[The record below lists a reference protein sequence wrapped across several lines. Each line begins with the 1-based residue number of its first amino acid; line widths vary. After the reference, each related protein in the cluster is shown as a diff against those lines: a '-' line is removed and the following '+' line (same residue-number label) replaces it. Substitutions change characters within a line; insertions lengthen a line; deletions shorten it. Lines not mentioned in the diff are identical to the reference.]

1 MNCKIFLV
9 GMCNIMSLKNELRK
23 VITADFNEDKNLYEV
38 NKKIEKNKK
47 LKVIYVY
54 SALLIIFFSIM
65 TFNISSS
72 SLIKISSKDNIYINV
87 TDIGSNTHDIDFRTE
102 RVSLSMLPSQYNI
115 LNKTHFDEN
124 KLSVY
129 KIYASNIND
138 SDKYNELLGYEYIY
152 ESMSIFVSS
161 NYETN
166 PQNAEIIMSNL
177 RRSNINNLDLII
189 CEYNE
194 FYRAIFKLNDIYFD
208 LEIKD
213 EKEEL
218 IKIVKNIS
226 S

>member
-1 MNCKIFLV
+1 
-9 GMCNIMSLKNELRK
+9 MCNIMSLKSELK
-23 VITADFNEDKNLYEV
+23 KTISDDFDENKNLYEV
-38 NKKIEKNKK
+38 NKKIERNKK
-47 LKVIYVY
+47 LKVIYAY
-54 SALLIIFFSIM
+54 SALLIIFFSLM
-65 TFNISSS
+65 TFNISNS
-72 SLIKISSKDNIYINV
+72 SLIKISSKDNIYVNV
-87 TDIGSNTHDIDFRTE
+87 IDIGSNTHDIDFRTE
-102 RVSLSMLPSQYNI
+102 RVSLSMLPPQYNI
-115 LNKTHFDEN
+115 LDKTNFDEN

-129 KIYASNIND
+129 KIYASSLND

-152 ESMSIFVSS
+152 ESMSIFMSS

-166 PQNAEIIMSNL
+166 PRNVEIIMSNL
-177 RRSNINNLDLII
+177 RKSNINNLDLII

-194 FYRAIFKLNDIYFD
+194 LYRAIFKLNDIYFD

>member
-1 MNCKIFLV
+1 
-9 GMCNIMSLKNELRK
+9 MCNIMSLKNELRK
-23 VITADFNEDKNLYEV
+23 VISADFNEDKNLYEV
-38 NKKIEKNKK
+38 NKKIEKNNK

-54 SALLIIFFSIM
+54 SALLIIFFSLM

-72 SLIKISSKDNIYINV
+72 SLIKISSKDNIYVNV
-87 TDIGSNTHDIDFRTE
+87 TDIGSNTHDIDFRLE
-102 RVSLSMLPSQYNI
+102 RVSLSKLPSQYNI

-129 KIYASNIND
+129 KIYASSLND

-166 PQNAEIIMSNL
+166 PRNIEIIMSNL
-177 RRSNINNLDLII
+177 RKSNINNLDLII

-194 FYRAIFKLNDIYFD
+194 LYRAIFKLNDIYFD

>member
-1 MNCKIFLV
+1 
-9 GMCNIMSLKNELRK
+9 MCNIMSLKNELRK
-23 VITADFNEDKNLYEV
+23 VISADFNEDKNLYEV

-47 LKVIYVY
+47 LKVIYSY
-54 SALLIIFFSIM
+54 SALLIIFFSLM

-72 SLIKISSKDNIYINV
+72 RLIKISSKDNIYVNV
-87 TDIGSNTHDIDFRTE
+87 IDIGSNTNDINFRTE

-152 ESMSIFVSS
+152 ENMSIFMSS

-166 PQNAEIIMSNL
+166 PRNIEIIMSNL
-177 RRSNINNLDLII
+177 RKSNINNLDLII

>member
-1 MNCKIFLV
+1 
-9 GMCNIMSLKNELRK
+9 MCNIMSLKNELK
-23 VITADFNEDKNLYEV
+23 KTITADFNEDKNLYEV

-47 LKVIYVY
+47 LKVIYAY
-54 SALLIIFFSIM
+54 SALLIIFFSLM

-72 SLIKISSKDNIYINV
+72 RLIKISSKDNIYINV
-87 TDIGSNTHDIDFRTE
+87 TDIGSNTHDIDFRLE
-102 RVSLSMLPSQYNI
+102 RVSLSVLPSQYNI

-129 KIYASNIND
+129 KIYASSLND

-166 PQNAEIIMSNL
+166 PQNSEIIMSNL
-177 RRSNINNLDLII
+177 RKSNINNLDLII

>member
-1 MNCKIFLV
+1 
-9 GMCNIMSLKNELRK
+9 MSLKNELK
-23 VITADFNEDKNLYEV
+23 KTITADFNEDKNLYEV

-47 LKVIYVY
+47 LKVIYAY
-54 SALLIIFFSIM
+54 SALLIIFFSLM

-72 SLIKISSKDNIYINV
+72 RLIKISSKDNIYINV
-87 TDIGSNTHDIDFRTE
+87 TDIGSNTHDIDFRLE
-102 RVSLSMLPSQYNI
+102 RVSLSVLPSQYNI

-129 KIYASNIND
+129 KIYAPSMDN

-152 ESMSIFVSS
+152 ENMSIFVSS

-166 PQNAEIIMSNL
+166 PRNIEIIMSNL
-177 RRSNINNLDLII
+177 RKSNINNLDLII

-208 LEIKD
+208 LETKD
-213 EKEEL
+213 DKEEL

>member
-1 MNCKIFLV
+1 
-9 GMCNIMSLKNELRK
+9 MCNIMSLKSELRK
-23 VITADFNEDKNLYEV
+23 TILDDFDKNKNLYEV

-47 LKVIYVY
+47 LKVIYAY
-54 SALLIIFFSIM
+54 SALLIILFSLV

-152 ESMSIFVSS
+152 ENMSIFVSS

-166 PQNAEIIMSNL
+166 PRNIEIIMSNL
-177 RRSNINNLDLII
+177 RKSNINNLDLII

>member
-1 MNCKIFLV
+1 
-9 GMCNIMSLKNELRK
+9 MSLKNELK
-23 VITADFNEDKNLYEV
+23 KTITADFNEDKNLYEV

-47 LKVIYVY
+47 LKVIYAY
-54 SALLIIFFSIM
+54 SALLIIFFSLM

-72 SLIKISSKDNIYINV
+72 RLIKISSKDNIYINV
-87 TDIGSNTHDIDFRTE
+87 TDIGSNTHDIDFRFE

-129 KIYASNIND
+129 KIYASSLND

-152 ESMSIFVSS
+152 ENISIFVSS

-166 PQNAEIIMSNL
+166 PRNIEIIMSNL
-177 RRSNINNLDLII
+177 TKSNINNLDLII

-194 FYRAIFKLNDIYFD
+194 LYRAIFKLNDIYFD
-208 LEIKD
+208 IKIKD

>member
-1 MNCKIFLV
+1 
-9 GMCNIMSLKNELRK
+9 MSLKNELRK
-23 VITADFNEDKNLYEV
+23 VISADFNEDKNLYEV

-47 LKVIYVY
+47 LKVIYAY
-54 SALLIIFFSIM
+54 SALLIIFFSLV

-129 KIYASNIND
+129 KIYASSLND

-177 RRSNINNLDLII
+177 RKSNINNLDLII

>member
-1 MNCKIFLV
+1 
-9 GMCNIMSLKNELRK
+9 MSLKNELRK
-23 VITADFNEDKNLYEV
+23 VISADFHEDKNLYEL

-47 LKVIYVY
+47 LKVIYAY
-54 SALLIIFFSIM
+54 SVLLIILFSLMI
-65 TFNISSS
+65 FNISNSR
-72 SLIKISSKDNIYINV
+72 LIKISSKDNICVNV
-87 TDIGSNTHDIDFRTE
+87 IDIGSNTHDIDFRLE

-115 LNKTHFDEN
+115 LNKIHFDEN

-129 KIYASNIND
+129 KIYASSLND

-152 ESMSIFVSS
+152 ENMSIFMSS

-166 PQNAEIIMSNL
+166 PQNSEIIVFDLKKSNV
-177 RRSNINNLDLII
+177 NNLDLII

-194 FYRAIFKLNDIYFD
+194 LYRAIFKLNDIYFD

>member
-1 MNCKIFLV
+1 
-9 GMCNIMSLKNELRK
+9 MCNIMSLKSELRK
-23 VITADFNEDKNLYEV
+23 TILDDFDKNKNLYEV

-47 LKVIYVY
+47 LKVIYAY
-54 SALLIIFFSIM
+54 SALLIILFSLV

-152 ESMSIFVSS
+152 ESMSIFMSS

-166 PQNAEIIMSNL
+166 PRNIEIIMSNL
-177 RRSNINNLDLII
+177 RKSNINNLDLII

>member
-1 MNCKIFLV
+1 
-9 GMCNIMSLKNELRK
+9 
-23 VITADFNEDKNLYEV
+23 
-38 NKKIEKNKK
+38 
-47 LKVIYVY
+47 
-54 SALLIIFFSIM
+54 M
-65 TFNISSS
+65 TFNISNS
-72 SLIKISSKDNIYINV
+72 SLIKISSKDNKYVNV
-87 TDIGSNTHDIDFRTE
+87 IDIGSNTHDIDFRTE
-102 RVSLSMLPSQYNI
+102 RVSLSMLPPQYNI
-115 LNKTHFDEN
+115 LDKTNFDEN

-129 KIYASNIND
+129 KIYASSLND

-166 PQNAEIIMSNL
+166 PQNAEIIISNL
-177 RRSNINNLDLII
+177 RKSNINNLDLII

>member
-1 MNCKIFLV
+1 
-9 GMCNIMSLKNELRK
+9 MSLKNELRK

-152 ESMSIFVSS
+152 ENMSIFVSS

-166 PQNAEIIMSNL
+166 PRNIEIIMSNL
-177 RRSNINNLDLII
+177 RKSNINNLDLII